1 MRQNRATVSE
11 PKKRVLVA
19 DDDPCAREVVA
30 EILRDMGLEVVTADD
45 GGRMLVSIAEQYKA
59 GRTPQ
64 DVQLVVTDVVMPV
77 MSGIE
82 VLKGLRAAKWK
93 TPVIVMTAFA
103 TEDVRDVVGK
113 LGGVLL
119 VKPVPL
125 DVLETTVR
133 DLLKAA

>member
-1 MRQNRATVSE
+1 MTTTTE
-11 PKKRVLVA
+11 PKKRVLLA

-30 EILRDMGLEVVTADD
+30 EILRDMGLEVVTSDD
-45 GGRMLVSIAEQYKA
+45 GGRMLVAIADQYKS

-77 MSGIE
+77 MSGLD

-103 TEDVRDVVGK
+103 TEDVRDAVGK

-119 VKPVPL
+119 VKPVAI
-125 DVLETTVR
+125 DVLESTVR